1 MARYID
7 DYNRFR
13 PIIQKV
19 LPLVYDESL
28 SYYEVLCKIIWWI
41 EHNKE
46 DIEAII
52 DEKLEGI
59 TGMNNSLVRPYE
71 DIEFPTKVDY
81 TICSHENKIYLNKVV
96 ITDPEEFKPSKWEE
110 IVLADFISDTNSETQ
125 DMIRELSSEIPEL
138 PEINVPE
145 DAGKVLYVKP
155 DGTWGLKTPFEPEG
169 TAEITTNGVHDIAN
183 FRYADVNVPTGT
195 TPTGTI
201 NIVNNGNVDVTNYA
215 TAAVNVPASA
225 VDSGSKSIESN
236 GTHDVVG
243 YASAEVNVPASAVD
257 VGTKNISSNGIQDVV
272 GYASV
277 DVNVQGGITPT
288 GTVNIANNGT
298 FDVSIYANANVNVP
312 ASAVDSGTKNIVT
325 NGVQDVVGYANVNV
339 NVPASA
345 VDSGTKNIT
354 GNGTYDVVGYANA
367 QVNVPTA
374 IATFPRTVNVTVQ
387 YPDVDADFPEYRKL
401 WYRGY
406 DETQTNRVVWK
417 YIEVLADADDHTYS
431 IPMCPS
437 NEIFKDGFY
446 IEAYDGATT
455 ASATC
460 TNCVAVYMSSTLET
474 GSEHLYVIV
483 TGDNPRI
490 EIINT

>member
-28 SYYEVLCKIIWWI
+28 SYYEILCKIIWWI

-138 PEINVPE
+138 PEINLPE
-145 DAGKVLYVKP
+145 DVGKVLYVKA

-169 TAEITTNGVHDIAN
+169 TADITTNGVHDIAN
-183 FRYADVNVPTGT
+183 FRYAKVNVPTGD
-195 TPTGTI
+195 TPTGTL
-201 NIVNNGNVDVTNYA
+201 NIAENGTFDVTNYA
-215 TAAVNVPASA
+215 SAEVDVPASE
-225 VDSGSKSIESN
+225 VDSGSKSINSN
-236 GTHDVVG
+236 GTHDVIG
-243 YASAEVNVPASAVD
+243 YANAEVNVPASAVD
-257 VGTKNISSNGIQDVV
+257 VGSKNITENGTHDVV
-272 GYASV
+272 GYANVNV
-277 DVNVQGGITPT
+277 DVPTGITPA

-298 FDVSIYANANVNVP
+298 FDVSLYANANVNVP
-312 ASAVDSGTKNIVT
+312 ASAVDSGSKNIVT
-325 NGVQDVVGYANVNV
+325 NGTHDVTGYASANV

-345 VDSGTKNIT
+345 VDSGTKT
-354 GNGTYDVVGYANA
+354 VTQNGTFDVVGYANVN
-367 QVNVPTA
+367 VNVPGA
-374 IATFPRTVNVTVQ
+374 VAAFPRAVNVSIAYQNYDSEDPT
-387 YPDVDADFPEYRKL
+387 YMKL

-417 YIEVLADADDHTYS
+417 YIEVIADGTSHTYT
-431 IPMCPS
+431 ITLCPS
-437 NEIFKDGFY
+437 NELFLDGFY
-446 IEAYDGATT
+446 LEGYDGVSLA
-455 ASATC
+455 
-460 TNCVAVYMSSTLET
+460 NVICVRCAAKYMTQTLTT
-474 GSEHLYVIV
+474 GSEHIYIVV
-483 TGDNPRI
+483 TGDNPG
-490 EIINT
+490 IIID